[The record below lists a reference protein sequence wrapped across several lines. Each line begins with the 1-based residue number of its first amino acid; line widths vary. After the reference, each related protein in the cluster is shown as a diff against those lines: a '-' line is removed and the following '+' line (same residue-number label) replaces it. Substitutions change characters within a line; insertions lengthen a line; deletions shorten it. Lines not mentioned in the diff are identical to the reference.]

1 VLQRSKDAPFPHIQT
16 TQLDAI
22 REHLVSMYVGGYVA
36 DVLHS
41 VDQLGRTPV
50 QLAAG
55 RGHLAVLRLL
65 VDAGATLDHAD
76 HEGATSLHA
85 AAMHGHDR
93 LLVRHVP
100 ARAVLFT
107 PPLSIVHDHNV
118 T

>member
-1 VLQRSKDAPFPHIQT
+1 VLQRSKDTRFPHIQA

-22 REHLVSMYVGGYVA
+22 RKHLVRMNVGGYIA
-36 DVLHS
+36 GVLHS

-65 VDAGATLDHAD
+65 VQAGATLDHAD
-76 HEGATSLHA
+76 HEGATPLHA
-85 AAMHGHDR
+85 AAMHGHER
-93 LLVRHVP
+93 LLVRCVR

-107 PPLSIVHDHNV
+107 PPRSNV
-118 T
+118 RAHRVS